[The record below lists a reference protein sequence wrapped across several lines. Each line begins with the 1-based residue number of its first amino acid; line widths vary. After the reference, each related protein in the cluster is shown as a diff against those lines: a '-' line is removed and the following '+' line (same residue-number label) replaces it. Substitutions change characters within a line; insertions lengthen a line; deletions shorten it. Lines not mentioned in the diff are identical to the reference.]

1 MGVTFKDFTDTAAAI
16 ENLDLLIC
24 NDTSLLHL
32 AGAMGK
38 RCFGLCQEF
47 CDKQWWIDFDEFNS
61 FECRSSRLY
70 ESVHLFRQKNEGEW
84 DEVMQRV
91 KSEIKKIISAK
102 TKNNN
107 VK

>member
-38 RCFGLCQEF
+38 RCFEQCQEF

-102 TKNNN
+102 K
-107 VK
+107 KIIM